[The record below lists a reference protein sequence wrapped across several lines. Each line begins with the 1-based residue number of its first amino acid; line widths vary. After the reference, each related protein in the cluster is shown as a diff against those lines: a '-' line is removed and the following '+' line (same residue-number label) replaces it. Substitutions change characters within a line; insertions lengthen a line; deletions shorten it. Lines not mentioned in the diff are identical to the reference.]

1 MEFKNATIT
10 KKANIYFDGKVSS
23 RTLVTADGVRYTLG
37 FMLPGEYTFNTGAAE
52 VMEMLGGSMEA
63 LLPGEKD
70 YALYTE
76 GQAFN
81 VSANSSFQVR
91 VKEYADYCCHYA
103 D

>member
-23 RTLVTADGVRYTLG
+23 RTVLSAEGVRYTLG
-37 FMLPGEYTFNTGAAE
+37 FMLPGEYEFNTGAAE
-52 VMEMLGGSMEA
+52 VMELLGGSMDV
-63 LLPGEKD
+63 LLPGSSE
-70 YALYTE
+70 YAAYGE

-81 VSANSSFQVR
+81 VPANSSFKVR
-91 VKEYADYCCHYA
+91 VESFADYCCYYA